1 MPQPGELPRVAEL
14 TVFGYDWCDDT
25 TASRRWLTAR
35 GVPFRY
41 IDMDR
46 DEVAKAAV
54 RGAGYSATP
63 TIVTPSGAVVVEP
76 SEAELEA
83 LVATLG

>member
-1 MPQPGELPRVAEL
+1 MPQPRDLPRVDEL

-25 TASRRWLTAR
+25 TASRAWLTAN

-41 IDMDR
+41 VDMDV
-46 DEVAKAAV
+46 DEVARAAV

-76 SEAELEA
+76 SDAELGA
-83 LVATLG
+83 LVATLR

>member
-1 MPQPGELPRVAEL
+1 MPDPSELPRVESL

-25 TASRRWLTAR
+25 TASREWLSAR
-35 GVPFRY
+35 GVPFTY
-41 IDMDR
+41 VNMDE
-46 DEVAKAAV
+46 DQAAKAAV
-54 RGAGYSATP
+54 RGAGYLASP